1 MSRVPGS
8 RSGEEAA
15 VKILKSLL
23 KAAIYVM
30 DQSSDQVERASDRVS
45 DFAARGRKAFYP
57 EEDHTLRSVLS
68 FAAGLGVGI
77 GAAVLLAP
85 VSGAEMRNFIGEKV
99 HDMRNKVRERFSE
112 DRDPAGTGRG
122 EQ

>member
-1 MSRVPGS
+1 
-8 RSGEEAA
+8 
-15 VKILKSLL
+15 VKILRSLL

-30 DQSSDQVERASDRVS
+30 DQTSDQVERASDRVS
-45 DFAARGRKAFYP
+45 DFAARGRKVLYP

-99 HDMRNKVRERFSE
+99 HEMRNKVRERFSE
-112 DRDPAGTGRG
+112 DSEPVGTGRG